1 MSKVFVNLTWKK
13 TMATNRTSPVDAFRP
28 VPPGI
33 SWTAP
38 EKSQP
43 WLNPPRF
50 TSIPEIAEAYI
61 SMLASKEMANDLLD
75 SLETGVPIASLA
87 ETFMLSG
94 VYAGQHTIDA
104 GILVIPVIIEML
116 KTIAKVN
123 KIKFVMFS
131 SDVEEADTYH
141 PRNIKQAVKDALA
154 KAEKAPEPEM
164 TEQVAAMPPTTTGTG
179 LMTRKPK
186 AGE

>member
-43 WLNPPRF
+43 WLNPPRL

-116 KTIAKVN
+116 KTIANVN

-141 PRNIKQAVKDALA
+141 PRNIKQAVKAALA
-154 KAEKAPEPEM
+154 KAEEAPETM
-164 TEQVAAMPPTTTGTG
+164 VEQLNTPIAAMPTGTG